1 MALTNKKS
9 FKKVWELIEPHFQT
23 HKSKSVELD
32 DIEFSIGWNR
42 TTYLMLH
49 LNKID
54 VFFVIDVDDAM
65 VSVFS
70 HHRLT
75 TEIHETATLVQTLLM
90 SALFPQHVHHA
101 KAAKSD

>member
-9 FKKVWELIEPHFQT
+9 FKKLWELIEPHFQT

-49 LNKID
+49 LNAID
-54 VFFVIDVDDAM
+54 VFFVIDADDATVTI
-65 VSVFS
+65 VS
-70 HHRLT
+70 HKRLT
-75 TEIHETATLVQTLLM
+75 TEIHETAALVQTLLM
-90 SALFPQHVHHA
+90 SALFPQQVHHA
-101 KAAKSD
+101 KATKSD